1 MLSPTTAVGGCSMS
15 LALKCCLL
23 AHFDCRSLARVGRV
37 NLMLLP
43 IRSSCNCL
51 GCDQYLYAGRS
62 AMIRVFT
69 GAFPASC
76 LNFSIN
82 HMRRLWQRIGTSW
95 GLNFSNLAHSHALLV
110 YLSVLNFSFW
120 STVLTVELQQDDT
133 YLIARDNRCLVHM
146 QVHQC

>member
-1 MLSPTTAVGGCSMS
+1 MFWARVIVWSVISRVFLSDIGNSATGAAWRLEQFRVNEIRLVLSPITAVGGCSMS

-37 NLMLLP
+37 DLMLLP

-51 GCDQYLYAGRS
+51 GCGQYLYAGQS

-82 HMRRLWQRIGTSW
+82 HMSRLWQRIGTS
-95 GLNFSNLAHSHALLV
+95 
-110 YLSVLNFSFW
+110 
-120 STVLTVELQQDDT
+120 
-133 YLIARDNRCLVHM
+133 
-146 QVHQC
+146 